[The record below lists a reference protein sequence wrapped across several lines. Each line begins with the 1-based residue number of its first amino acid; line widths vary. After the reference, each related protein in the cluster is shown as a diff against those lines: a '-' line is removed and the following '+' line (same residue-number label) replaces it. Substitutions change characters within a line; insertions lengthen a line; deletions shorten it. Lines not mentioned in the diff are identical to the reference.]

1 MFSRPC
7 NALPRQVGAE
17 RCGEELSFQSFLQ
30 HATLFLPRFNTEF
43 VSTGKWRRRFG
54 LFKTAE
60 DHRGTGPTALLEF
73 KIHTKTHLGAPP
85 AEERGGGASATA
97 RTGNPSAMRLG
108 RAVFAALPLI
118 AAAAGLVW
126 HPTGWGQTGQGAGN
140 PATAGGP
147 KGPGSAA
154 AAPETSQASSTAT
167 LQVFSRL
174 TVVDVTVTDAKDQPV
189 RGLKES
195 DFTVKEDGKP
205 QPVRNFLEVREDL
218 PPPARMPPKLPPNV
232 YTNDQPSPTT
242 SAVNILLLDA
252 LNTAPVDQVAMK
264 QESMKYLKSM
274 PRGTRVAVLGM
285 SSSLRILQGFT
296 ADPAILIAAVDSKKN
311 RALPSPFTDNDSSS
325 VLDDQADAQTD
336 LGNDDA
342 AAMVQQFEND
352 LTTTQQDIRNRMTLE
367 ALNQIAAYVAGIKG
381 RKNLIWF
388 TEGMP
393 LNIFPTGGLD
403 DLEGMTD
410 YAKDL
415 RKTTDLLTAA
425 EVAVYPVDARK
436 LFSNPAGGADQ
447 QLATINKNTGARVA
461 AKQLAYRQKKGGEL
475 LGMEAVAEATGGT
488 AFYNTNDLKTA
499 VAKAIGNGSNYYSI
513 SYVPPDPEYNGRY
526 HTINV
531 QVDQPGVHLSYRN
544 GYNADDILHNAITP
558 LLTLATTAPEPY
570 GNNMQASMAR
580 DVPTASQVLFD
591 VRVAPTADPVKP
603 ADAVLGTLDAKL
615 AGRPLVRYD
624 VQYLVPSRQITF
636 AEGPGGT
643 RKCSL
648 AIDLAAY
655 DVYGKLI
662 TGLSQTITSSPL
674 TAEQYRRFLQK
685 PFQPFQQIDL
695 PPGETFLRVGVLD
708 SVSDK
713 VGTLELPLTVPKK
726 LARPASLPG
735 GKDGP

>member
-1 MFSRPC
+1 MRP
-7 NALPRQVGAE
+7 
-17 RCGEELSFQSFLQ
+17 
-30 HATLFLPRFNTEF
+30 
-43 VSTGKWRRRFG
+43 
-54 LFKTAE
+54 
-60 DHRGTGPTALLEF
+60 
-73 KIHTKTHLGAPP
+73 
-85 AEERGGGASATA
+85 
-97 RTGNPSAMRLG
+97 G
-108 RAVFAALPLI
+108 RAVFAALALI
-118 AAAAGLVW
+118 ATAAGLVW

-189 RGLKES
+189 RGLKEF

-218 PPPARMPPKLPPNV
+218 PPAARMPAKLPPNV

-274 PRGTRVAVLGM
+274 PRGTRIAVLGM

-436 LFSNPAGGADQ
+436 LFNVTADEADQ
-447 QLATINKNTGARVA
+447 HLDRITTRTGGVVATNQMKA
-461 AKQLAYRQKKGGEL
+461 QYQKGNEL
-475 LGMEAVAEATGGT
+475 LGMEAIAEATGG
-488 AFYNTNDLKTA
+488 AAYYNTNDLKSA
-499 VAKAIGNGSNYYSI
+499 VAKAVANGANYYTV
-513 SYVPPDPEYNGRY
+513 SYTPPDLRFDGRY
-526 HTINV
+526 HSIDV
-531 QVDQPGVHLSYRN
+531 EVDRPGLNLAYRK
-544 GYNADDILHNAITP
+544 GYNADDILHNAVSP
-558 LLTLATTAPEPY
+558 ALSFATSTPEPY
-570 GNNMQASMAR
+570 GNNMAASMSR
-580 DVPTASQVLFD
+580 GVPTSSQLLFT
-591 VRVAPTADPVKP
+591 VGVAPTVEPVKP
-603 ADAVLGTLDAKL
+603 ADVAVLGTLDPKL
-615 AGRPLVRYD
+615 KDKPLVRYD
-624 VQYLVPSRQITF
+624 VEYSLPSRQITF
-636 AEGPGGT
+636 TENPDGT
-643 RKCSL
+643 RRCSL
-648 AIDLAAY
+648 EFDVAAY
-655 DVYGKLI
+655 DVFGKRI
-662 TGLSQTITSSPL
+662 SGLSQTISPRPI
-674 TAEQYRRFLQK
+674 TAEQYQQTIKTPLRFI
-685 PFQPFQQIDL
+685 QQVDL
-695 PPGETFLRVGVLD
+695 PAGETFLRVGILD
-708 SVSDK
+708 AVSDK
-713 VGTLELPLTVPKK
+713 VGTLEIPLVVPKN
-726 LARPASLPG
+726 LARPASPPG
-735 GKDGP
+735 GNSGP